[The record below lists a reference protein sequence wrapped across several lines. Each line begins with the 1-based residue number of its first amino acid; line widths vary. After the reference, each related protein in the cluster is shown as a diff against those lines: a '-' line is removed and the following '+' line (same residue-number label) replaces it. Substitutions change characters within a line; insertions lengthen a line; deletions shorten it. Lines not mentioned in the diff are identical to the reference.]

1 MKRLL
6 IADDQPSLRLLVS
19 ATLASDDYEIVE
31 AADGDEA
38 WDLIR
43 HTRPDLALLDVQ
55 MPGKTG
61 IELTRAIKGDDD
73 LASTVVI
80 LLSSKAQASD
90 VEAGLHAG
98 ADLYLTKPFSPI
110 ELLGTVDRALNI

>member
-1 MKRLL
+1 MKKLL

-38 WDLIR
+38 WQRIQDA
-43 HTRPDLALLDVQ
+43 RPDLALLDVQ

-61 IELTRAIKGDDD
+61 LELTRAIKDDSE
-73 LASTVVI
+73 LAQMVVI

-90 VEAGLHAG
+90 VEAGLAAG
-98 ADLYLTKPFSPI
+98 ADLY
-110 ELLGTVDRALNI
+110 